1 MVFTMKRLILIL
13 TAGALILSLA
23 SCAADSGNPAGKV
36 FAQLD
41 LEAAPLL
48 ATDWEKNYPEIST
61 NDFALKLSAELAK
74 SADGE
79 NFVCSPFSVWLPLA
93 ALVNGTDSAHKTA
106 LLEALGAKGI
116 SEKDLNEYASRT
128 LYALTNERRKVR
140 ASGEYYNPLRIA
152 NAIFVDNDVTL
163 KRDFAQKF
171 LDFYRGAGFN
181 VDFQSKDAVK
191 KVNKWASDNTD
202 GLITD
207 IIQEF
212 DPQTVA
218 AIANAIY
225 FSDRWTSEFNAANT
239 KRDTFHAAGGDT
251 TADFML
257 RQGDAQIYYEDDR
270 VQAMPLSFQSG
281 GSLYIIL
288 PKDGDATGF
297 LQSLRDDY
305 FQEIQRDSISAT
317 GKLLLPKFEMDSGL
331 LRLDD
336 ALQTLGVPL
345 FDSETAPLTKGILEE
360 DIPVWVGSAV
370 QKAYIKVDEKGATA
384 AAVTAL
390 AMSGAAM
397 SQPTE
402 PFEMKCDKPFVFVLT
417 GNSGDVLFTGVVNLP

>member
-1 MVFTMKRLILIL
+1 MSII
-13 TAGALILSLA
+13 TAGALMLSLA
-23 SCAADSGNPAGKV
+23 SCAANSGEV
-36 FAQLD
+36 LAQLD

-48 ATDWEKNYPEIST
+48 AVDWEKDYPEIST

-74 SADGE
+74 SVDGE

-93 ALVNGTDSAHKTA
+93 ALVNGTDAAHKA
-106 LLEALGAKGI
+106 ELLDALGAKGI
-116 SEKDLNEYASRT
+116 SENDLNEYASLA
-128 LYALTNERRKVR
+128 LYALTNEQMKERD
-140 ASGEYYNPLRIA
+140 GEYNIPLRVA

-171 LDFYRGAGFN
+171 LDFYRGAEFN
-181 VDFQSKDAVK
+181 VDFRSKDAVK
-191 KVNKWASDNTD
+191 EVNKWASDNTD

-225 FSDRWTSEFNAANT
+225 FSDRWTREFNPANT
-239 KRDTFHAAGGDT
+239 KQDTFHAVGGDT

-270 VQAMPLSFQSG
+270 VQAMPLSFLSG

-305 FQEIQRDSISAT
+305 FQEIRRDSISAT
-317 GKLLLPKFEMDSGL
+317 GKLLLPKFEIDSGL
-331 LRLDD
+331 LSLDD

-345 FDSETAPLTKGILEE
+345 FDSDAAPLTKGILEE
-360 DIPVWVGSAV
+360 DIPVWVDNAV
-370 QKAYIKVDEKGATA
+370 QKAYIKVDEKGTTA
-384 AAVTAL
+384 AAVTVL
-390 AMSGAAM
+390 PMPSSGTP
-397 SQPTE
+397 QPTE
-402 PFEMKCDKPFVFVLT
+402 SFDMKCDKPFVFVLT
-417 GNSGDVLFTGVVNLP
+417 GKSGDVLFAGVVNRQ